1 VPLQVPDIRLEQV
14 SNPWLKRVV
23 MTAVNRTRK
32 PNKRPDLPTREDP
45 RWAAVLGRDAAS
57 NGRLCYSVSTTGVYC
72 RPSCAARRPKPEHV
86 QFHADSAAAE
96 KAGFRPCKRCK
107 PHKASPSA
115 KVAALVADAARF
127 IAASEAP
134 PDLAALAQHAGLSPS
149 HFHRLFKRATGLT
162 PKAYVAARREN
173 RVRHE
178 MKNGRSVTGA
188 IFDAGYNATS
198 RFYEKS
204 AAVLGMTPTAYRQGG
219 ARAVIRFAV
228 GECSLGS
235 ILVAQSEKGICA
247 VLLGDN
253 PGTLLRDLQER
264 FPQAELIGGDK
275 KFEKVVARVVGCVD
289 APAADFDLPLD
300 IRGTAF
306 QKRVWRALSK
316 IPPGET
322 VTYSDIA
329 QRIGLPKAAR
339 AVGSAVGANAL
350 AVIIPC
356 HRVVKMDG
364 SISGYRWGIARK
376 RALLKK
382 ESA

>member
-1 VPLQVPDIRLEQV
+1 
-14 SNPWLKRVV
+14 
-23 MTAVNRTRK
+23 MTATNPIRK
-32 PNKRPDLPTREDP
+32 PSKRPDLPTREDP
-45 RWAAVLGRDAAS
+45 RWVAVLGRDARS
-57 NGRLCYSVSTTGVYC
+57 DGLFCYSVSTTGVYC

-86 QFHADSAAAE
+86 QFHADPAAAE
-96 KAGFRPCKRCK
+96 KAGFRACKRCK
-107 PHKASPSA
+107 PNEASSSA
-115 KVAALVADAARF
+115 KIAAIVADAARF
-127 IAASEAP
+127 IAASEDD
-134 PDLAALAQHAGLSPS
+134 PDLAVLAKRAGLSPS

-162 PKAYVAARREN
+162 PKAYAAARRED
-173 RVRHE
+173 RLRHE
-178 MKNGRSVTGA
+178 MKKGRSVTGA

-204 AAVLGMTPTAYRQGG
+204 AAVLGMTPSAYRQGG
-219 ARAVIRFAV
+219 ARTAIRFAV

-247 VLLGDN
+247 VLLGDD
-253 PGTLLRDLQER
+253 PSALLRDLQDR
-264 FPQAELIGGDK
+264 FPRAELIGGDNN
-275 KFEKVVARVVGCVD
+275 FEKVAGRVVGFVD
-289 APAADFDLPLD
+289 APNADFDLPLD

-329 QRIGLPKAAR
+329 KHIGLPKAAR
-339 AVGSAVGANAL
+339 AVGNAVGANAL